1 MACIACLL
9 TKFPVIHEAGCQ
21 TTTANHGSASPAHV
35 TISWVITTTTA
46 PVTATTTF
54 PPDVLQSS
62 AGGYDARSAVR

>member
-21 TTTANHGSASPAHV
+21 TTTTKHGSASPAHV
-35 TISWVITTTTA
+35 AISWVVTTTA

-54 PPDVLQSS
+54 PPNVLQSS
-62 AGGYDARSAVR
+62 ARGYDARSAVR

>member
-21 TTTANHGSASPAHV
+21 TTTTNHGSASPAHV
-35 TISWVITTTTA
+35 TISWVITTTA

-54 PPDVLQSS
+54 PSNVLQSS
-62 AGGYDARSAVR
+62 ARGYDARSAVR